1 MPHVDSHVICFWSSF
16 FHLCCI
22 TIIDDKSQQL
32 FACLKEELYITFVGR
47 ECFHPLYSSFMMQL
61 RTNHGDTSHRYIYT
75 TPTKALRD
83 AMVARLRGLQ
93 VKTLVLGR
101 GMHNEDLLYDQV
113 LQAQLEENPGEQCQI
128 SDLTC

>member
-1 MPHVDSHVICFWSSF
+1 
-16 FHLCCI
+16 
-22 TIIDDKSQQL
+22 
-32 FACLKEELYITFVGR
+32 
-47 ECFHPLYSSFMMQL
+47 
-61 RTNHGDTSHRYIYT
+61 
-75 TPTKALRD
+75 
-83 AMVARLRGLQ
+83 MVARLRGLQ